1 MPPGRQWGQV
11 APTPE
16 APPGG
21 MAGVPEVKPTAYAW
35 YALVLLAAINVL
47 NYLDRNVIFALF
59 DPIKRDLGLTD
70 TQLGWLGSAY
80 ILVFSLAALPFGVL
94 SDLRSRRGVIAS
106 GVAIWSAFTFM
117 GGLARGFGGLFL
129 ARSAVGIGEA
139 AFGPAASSMVAG
151 YFPGKGRALAM
162 GILSSGIA
170 LGGVLGILL
179 GGKLEAA
186 YGWRVAFMAVALP
199 GFVLA
204 FLAYRLH
211 EPGQPPAPQSMREV
225 YHEVRASTK
234 PILRYGWPLLLSL
247 LLGFAAAYTLDRV
260 FMGNTALDTA
270 VFSIVLLIGTAATF
284 YRWARQARG
293 VDPDA
298 DHFADQV
305 HVALRD
311 LVRAGAT
318 VLKTPTLKFV
328 FPAGALISFGMN
340 GLVGWAPTFIT
351 RTLGYTAGEASVLL
365 GKWGLIFGTLGTLA
379 GGFIADYLARYTD
392 KGRVI
397 TCAVGLLLG
406 GPLAIWL
413 LTLRDPGLFVPVFCA
428 AFFFL
433 TWFNGPIS
441 AVIFDVVPAR
451 IGATVAG
458 AYLLFIHL
466 VGDAVAFPLVGMLSD
481 RYGLDVAILLLPA
494 VTTLGGFVILG
505 AGRHVARD
513 GARALR
519 MNASGSAAAT
529 GVASTP

>member
-1 MPPGRQWGQV
+1 MALAGGPSQDPASDAAGPVTADGQ
-11 APTPE
+11 PITRRY
-16 APPGG
+16 
-21 MAGVPEVKPTAYAW
+21 TW
-35 YALVLLAAINVL
+35 YALGLLAAINIL

-70 TQLGWLGSAY
+70 AQLGWLGSAY

-94 SDLRSRRGVIAS
+94 SDLRSRRAVIAS
-106 GVAIWSAFTFM
+106 GVAIWSASTLFSGF
-117 GGLARGFGGLFL
+117 ARGFGALFFW
-129 ARSAVGIGEA
+129 RSAVGVGEA
-139 AFGPAASSMVAG
+139 AYGPAASSMVAR
-151 YFPGKGRALAM
+151 YFPGKARALAM

-186 YGWRVAFMAVALP
+186 YGWRVAFMAVAAP
-199 GFVLA
+199 GFLFALLA
-204 FLAYRLH
+204 WRLK
-211 EPGQPPAPQSMREV
+211 EPGQPPPVETAAEMLADLK
-225 YHEVRASTK
+225 ASLR
-234 PILRYGWPLLLSL
+234 PIVRYGWPLLLSL
-247 LLGFAAAYTLDRV
+247 GLGLLAAWTLDRA
-260 FMGNTALDTA
+260 FNGDTALDTA
-270 VFSIVLLIGTAATF
+270 VFATVLLLGTAATF
-284 YRWARQARG
+284 FRWARQARG

-298 DHFADQV
+298 DQFGDQV

-318 VLKTPTLKFV
+318 VLKTPTLKFI

-340 GLVGWAPTFIT
+340 GLTGWAPTYIT
-351 RTLGYTAGEASVLL
+351 RTLGLTAGEAAVLL

-379 GGFIADYLARYTD
+379 GGFLADWLLKRTD

-397 TCAVGLLLG
+397 TCAIGLLCG

-413 LTLRDPGLFVPVFCA
+413 LTLRDPALFVPVFCA

-433 TWFNGPIS
+433 TWYNGPIS

-481 RYGLDVAILLLPA
+481 RYGLDVAILILPVVA
-494 VTTLGGFVILG
+494 LLGGVVVLG
-505 AGRHVARD
+505 AAPHVAKD

-519 MNASGSAAAT
+519 MSCGR
-529 GVASTP
+529 VAVAPAP